1 MYYWVSRSQI
11 YGVVMVFW
19 AKKSLRDRI
28 KHHFGVDP
36 TDLPILT
43 QEFASYNHVN
53 VQLALDAFF
62 AEKKGTQEMVGWQGG
77 ISVFSFK
84 NSTLSELVAAKSI
97 ATYFGFGGAKT
108 APVRYTTF
116 TLDGGKVVS
125 CVEKALY
132 FHKSQTEKLV
142 IVLRAD
148 DSSFGMGENKVTLEV
163 MAADKEKAEA
173 FMEDI
178 RSKLT
183 NHNVYRGKIL
193 SLDGKENG
201 ININFQA
208 LPDVPREKIILPN
221 GLLERIER
229 QTIEVSKYSK
239 AMLEAGRKLKRGVL
253 LHGPPG
259 TGKTMTAMYLA
270 KAMQERTVIMLT
282 GRGLG
287 LLERA
292 SEIARWLQPSMIII
306 EDIDLI
312 AEDRTNQSCNTP
324 LLFELLNQMDGL
336 SDDCDVLF
344 LLTTNRPDILEP
356 ALASRPGR
364 IDQAYEIGL
373 PDTECRKRLFD
384 LYSQGLVVKM
394 DDMEKYIRQTKGASG
409 AFINELL
416 RKSALFAAPEGSPIA
431 IEERHMDEA
440 MHELI
445 FVGGLMTKKLLGF
458 SLSDPVES
466 SR

>member
-1 MYYWVSRSQI
+1 
-11 YGVVMVFW
+11 MVFW
-19 AKKSLRDRI
+19 AKKSLRDKIR
-28 KHHFGVDP
+28 HHFGVDP

-53 VQLALDAFF
+53 VQLALDAYF
-62 AEKKGTQEMVGWQGG
+62 AEKKGWQEMLGWQGG

-84 NSTLSELVAAKSI
+84 NSTLSELVATRSI
-97 ATYFGFGGAKT
+97 ASFFGFSGAKI
-108 APVRYTTF
+108 APVRYMTF
-116 TLDGGKVVS
+116 TLENGKVIS

-132 FHKSQTEKLV
+132 FHKSDDEKL
-142 IVLRAD
+142 ITVLRAD
-148 DSSFGMGENKVTLEV
+148 EASFGLGDNKVILEV
-163 MAADKEKAEA
+163 MAETKDKAEA

-183 NHNVYRGKIL
+183 IHNVYRGKIL
-193 SLDGKENG
+193 SLDGKDGGNK
-201 ININFQA
+201 INFQS

-221 GLLERIER
+221 GLLQRIER

-253 LHGPPG
+253 FHGPPG

-270 KAMQERTVIMLT
+270 KAMEERTVILLT
-282 GRGLG
+282 GQGLG
-287 LLERA
+287 LIERA
-292 SEIARWLQPSMIII
+292 SEIARWLQPAMIII

-312 AEDRTNQSCNTP
+312 AEDRSHNTVATP

-336 SDDCDVLF
+336 SDDSDVLF

-373 PDTECRKRLFD
+373 PDTECRRRLFE
-384 LYSQGLVVKM
+384 LYSEGLIVKM
-394 DDMEKYIRQTKGASG
+394 DDMEKYVRQTKGASG

-416 RKSALFAAPEGSPIA
+416 RKAALFAAPEGSPIA
-431 IEERHMDEA
+431 IEERHLDEA

-458 SLSDPVES
+458 TLSDPVES

>member
-1 MYYWVSRSQI
+1 
-11 YGVVMVFW
+11 MVFW

-28 KHHFGVDP
+28 RNHFGVDP

-53 VQLALDAFF
+53 VQLALDAYF
-62 AEKKGTQEMVGWQGG
+62 AEHKGTQEMLGWQGG

-84 NSTLSELVAAKSI
+84 TSTLSELVATRSLASF
-97 ATYFGFGGAKT
+97 FGFSGAKI
-108 APVRYTTF
+108 APVRYMTF
-116 TLDGGKVVS
+116 TLENGKVIS

-132 FHKSQTEKLV
+132 FHKSDTEKL
-142 IVLRAD
+142 ITVLRAD
-148 DSSFGMGENKVTLEV
+148 EASFGLGDNKVILEV
-163 MAADKEKAEA
+163 MAETKEKAES

-183 NHNVYRGKIL
+183 THNVYRGKIL
-193 SLDGKENG
+193 SLDGKDG
-201 ININFQA
+201 GSKINFQT

-221 GLLERIER
+221 GLLQRIER
-229 QTIEVSKYSK
+229 QTIEVSRYSK
-239 AMLEAGRKLKRGVL
+239 AMLEAGRRLKRGVL
-253 LHGPPG
+253 FHGPPG

-270 KAMQERTVIMLT
+270 KAMEERTVILLT
-282 GRGLG
+282 GQGLG
-287 LLERA
+287 LIERA
-292 SEIARWLQPSMIII
+292 SEIARWLQPAMIII

-312 AEDRTNQSCNTP
+312 AEDRSHNAVSTP

-336 SDDCDVLF
+336 SDDNDVLF

-373 PDTECRKRLFD
+373 PDTECRRRLFD
-384 LYSQGLVVKM
+384 LYSEGLVVKM
-394 DDMEKYIRQTKGASG
+394 DDMEKYVRQTKGASG
-409 AFINELL
+409 AFISELL
-416 RKSALFAAPEGSPIA
+416 RKAALFAAPEGSPIA
-431 IEERHMDEA
+431 IEEKHMDEA

-458 SLSDPVES
+458 TLSDPVES
-466 SR
+466 SK

>member
-1 MYYWVSRSQI
+1 
-11 YGVVMVFW
+11 MVFW

-84 NSTLSELVAAKSI
+84 SSTLSELVAAKSI

-132 FHKSQTEKLV
+132 FHKSSTEKLI

-148 DSSFGMGENKVTLEV
+148 DATFGMGDNKVILEV
-163 MAADKEKAEA
+163 MAETKEKAEA

-183 NHNVYRGKIL
+183 THNVYRGKIL
-193 SLDGKENG
+193 SLDGKDGGNK
-201 ININFQA
+201 INFQS
-208 LPDVPREKIILPN
+208 LPAVPREKIILPE
-221 GLLERIER
+221 GLLQRIER
-229 QTIEVSKYSK
+229 QTIEVSKHSK
-239 AMLEAGRKLKRGVL
+239 AMLDAGRKLKRGVL
-253 LHGPPG
+253 FHGPPG

-270 KAMQERTVIMLT
+270 KAMQERTVILLT
-282 GRGLG
+282 GQGLG
-287 LLERA
+287 LIERA

-312 AEDRTNQSCNTP
+312 AEDRSHNAVATP

-336 SDDCDVLF
+336 ADDSDVLF

-373 PDTECRKRLFD
+373 PDTECRRRLFA
-384 LYSQGLVVKM
+384 LYSEGLIVKM
-394 DDMEKYIRQTKGASG
+394 DDMEKFVRQTKGASG
-409 AFINELL
+409 AFISELL

-440 MHELI
+440 MHELV

-458 SLSDPVES
+458 TLADSVES
-466 SR
+466 TR